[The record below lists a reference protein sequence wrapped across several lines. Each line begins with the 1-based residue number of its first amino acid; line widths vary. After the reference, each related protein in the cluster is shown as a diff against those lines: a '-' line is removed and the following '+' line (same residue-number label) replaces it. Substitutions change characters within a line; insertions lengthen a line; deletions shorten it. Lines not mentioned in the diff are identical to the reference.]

1 MIPTANKKA
10 DADKIVRRKLSDQV
24 LDKLR
29 EMILSREI
37 RPGDFMPSE
46 RALMERFGVGRP
58 AVREALQSLH
68 NSGLISINHGERS
81 RVNAIDAGTVLSQSD
96 EVARMVLSAAPA
108 NLEHLKHARQMFE
121 LGMVRV
127 AAQKASAEDIADLRA
142 ILEEQKALRDDP
154 TAFIE
159 ADMRFH
165 TRLAEMTENPII
177 VSVSQAMLS
186 WLFEYHVNLLH
197 WSGKEDVTLAE
208 HEELINQIEKHD
220 VTTAVETMARH
231 LERSANVF
239 EPKP

>member
-10 DADKIVRRKLSDQV
+10 DTDKIVRRKLSDQV
-24 LDKLR
+24 LEKLR
-29 EMILSREI
+29 EMILTHELG
-37 RPGDFMPSE
+37 PGDYMPSE

-81 RVNAIDAGTVLSQSD
+81 RVNSIDASTVLNQSD
-96 EVARMVLSAAPA
+96 EIARLVLSAAPA

-127 AAQKASAEDIADLRA
+127 AAQKATSDDIADLRA
-142 ILEEQKALRDDP
+142 IQAEQKSNIGDAM
-154 TAFIE
+154 AFIE

-165 TRLAEMTENPII
+165 IRLAEMTDNPII
-177 VSVSQAMLS
+177 VSVSQAMLG
-186 WLFEYHVNLLH
+186 WLFEYHVSLLH

-208 HEELINQIEKHD
+208 HEELINLIGKHD
-220 VTTAVETMARH
+220 VEGAVSTMARH
-231 LERSANVF
+231 LERSSGEF
-239 EPKP
+239 EVKS